1 MELNKL
7 TVAQL
12 KEILDLN
19 GYTYDTKVKKATLV
33 DVCRVNKLEMP
44 EHFKKKRPNRETFT
58 STDNLIK
65 EMSREAGQMNGSQT
79 SSVED
84 SSQANLKANEV
95 KVIKKI
101 SDELIEV
108 GRNNGNVIEDVTLD
122 HMLTSALGVDYNK
135 VVFAKIEKN
144 LANKNVDVTYSS
156 EKIHDEIELLHKEDL
171 VDQISK
177 EELDF
182 SMDNLLK
189 GVTKKQ
195 DSDEVKNFLSTINEY
210 PLLSSDKELE
220 LATIIAEFRA
230 KIANDEEVTFF
241 EEEQYEDAR
250 SLLALSNKRLVVSV
264 AKKYVNRGLDLI
276 DLVMEGMLGLE
287 KAIQKFD
294 PVQGFKFSTY
304 ATWWIRQ
311 GVTRAIADKSK
322 VIRVPVHMVETIN
335 KVAKIQRELTQQ
347 LGQEP
352 TYEQIGEAMD
362 PPMTVDKIEHIF
374 NIAKDP
380 IALEMPIGDDNSSL
394 EAFIEDDKHMS
405 QEEESEKSELRR
417 KLLDIIEEIPEREG
431 EVLLY
436 RYGLYE
442 LDITPLKEKLDTL
455 EDILE
460 LLKKDIINSVQA
472 MDILANTEK
481 IKEAQRLKYVKRLEQ
496 NNTKFERK
504 VNDLNLIKH
513 KKDKKSQERAAKI
526 EKTILS
532 IKESNVV
539 YLEKLIEHT
548 KEQIVILGR
557 IDEETGGVVKALTLE
572 EIGSLLDVTRE
583 RIRQIESKGKRKLK
597 AFVDKEKLDLY
608 VNK

>member
-1 MELNKL
+1 
-7 TVAQL
+7 
-12 KEILDLN
+12 
-19 GYTYDTKVKKATLV
+19 
-33 DVCRVNKLEMP
+33 
-44 EHFKKKRPNRETFT
+44 
-58 STDNLIK
+58 
-65 EMSREAGQMNGSQT
+65 
-79 SSVED
+79 
-84 SSQANLKANEV
+84 
-95 KVIKKI
+95 
-101 SDELIEV
+101 
-108 GRNNGNVIEDVTLD
+108 
-122 HMLTSALGVDYNK
+122 MLTSALGHDYNK

-144 LANKNVDVTYSS
+144 LSNKNVDVTYSS

-171 VDQISK
+171 VDQVSK

-210 PLLSSDKELE
+210 PLLSSEKEME
-220 LATIIAEFRA
+220 LAIIISQFRD

-294 PVQGFKFSTY
+294 PEQGFKFSTY

-335 KVAKIQRELTQQ
+335 KVAKVQRELTQQ

-394 EAFIEDDKHMS
+394 EAFIEDDKHLS

-481 IKEAQRLKYVKRLEQ
+481 IKDVQRQKYVKRLEQ
-496 NNTKFERK
+496 NNAKFERK

-513 KKDKKSQERAAKI
+513 KKDKKSVERAGKI
-526 EKTILS
+526 EKTISS

-548 KEQIVILGR
+548 KDQIVILGK